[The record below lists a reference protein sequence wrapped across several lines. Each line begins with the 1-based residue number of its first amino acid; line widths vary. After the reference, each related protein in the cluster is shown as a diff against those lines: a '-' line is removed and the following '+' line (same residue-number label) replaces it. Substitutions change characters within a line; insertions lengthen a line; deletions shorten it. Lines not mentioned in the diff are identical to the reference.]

1 MSQGRYWI
9 ARVLVLIMVA
19 SAGAAFMAA
28 SAAAVGS
35 PDQPEAACRLM
46 PECWVDSDCDGICGA
61 GQGRCIHSKCP
72 VRICR
77 CR

>member
-1 MSQGRYWI
+1 MNQRRFWS
-9 ARVLVLIMVA
+9 AKVLVLIMVA
-19 SAGAAFMAA
+19 AAGAAFMAA
-28 SAAAVGS
+28 SGAAVDS

-46 PECWVDSDCDGICGA
+46 PECWVDSDCDAICGVGA
-61 GQGRCIHSKCP
+61 GKCIHSKCP